1 MVFSR
6 CIRFSSRLDFGGR
19 CQSWAK
25 KVEELPRPRS
35 GTGKSSTLY
44 RYGLDAGTDF
54 FRAGIFIT
62 SAFALAGL
70 SISLLGGK
78 RWEATDRGAVLGA
91 AFAILSNDW
100 RQLRP
105 AILELGDVAN
115 LEARVREIA
124 GRAAGVMGFD
134 KCFVRKIGFNY
145 YVDLQVLVNGNL
157 YVRDDH
163 HCT

>member
-1 MVFSR
+1 MGASRWLDAKRLDGISRHSTTVRVTMVFSR

-25 KVEELPRPRS
+25 KVEELPRPRFA
-35 GTGKSSTLY
+35 TGKSSSLY

-78 RWEATDRGAVLGA
+78 RWEAGSDRVSGPEWITSEPWLARHFSSRAKWRSSPSARWSVLQNC
-91 AFAILSNDW
+91 LT
-100 RQLRP
+100 P
-105 AILELGDVAN
+105 
-115 LEARVREIA
+115 
-124 GRAAGVMGFD
+124 
-134 KCFVRKIGFNY
+134 
-145 YVDLQVLVNGNL
+145 
-157 YVRDDH
+157 
-163 HCT
+163 